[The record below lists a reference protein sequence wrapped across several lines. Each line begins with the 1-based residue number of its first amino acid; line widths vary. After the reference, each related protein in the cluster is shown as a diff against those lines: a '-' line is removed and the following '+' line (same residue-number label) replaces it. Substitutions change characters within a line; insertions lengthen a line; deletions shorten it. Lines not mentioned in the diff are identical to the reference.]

1 MFRDT
6 VGNIK
11 PNKMFNIWRFSKD
24 SSSYR
29 LVSDT
34 TIEFK
39 DKKLINT
46 YKKIKDIGIGI
57 GNLFVIRQI
66 GDVVDDEVRK
76 LNLDKE
82 YDAWTIANISVYKDE
97 ISVFI
102 DLFKKDRWYHKLLYL
117 IRKTCVI
124 DNGKQC

>member
-117 IRKTCVI
+117 IHKTCVI
-124 DNGKQC
+124 DNGNQ